1 MKECITFVLGGG
13 GSRGALQVGAL
24 KALLENGIK
33 PDLLVGSSIGAVNAA
48 GLALWGVNFDAIGK
62 MENAWHEI
70 ADAQILDP
78 RITRLLIKTMVG
90 YQNGRTRKK
99 VEEFFVSKGFLQ
111 DLRFKAITQVKLAL
125 IGSDIESG
133 QVVIFGKNSN
143 DQILEGILSSI
154 SLPPWFSP
162 YQIDERIMVDGGAL
176 SNVPI
181 EPAIQLGATEIY
193 ALDLDD
199 PTLLSQD
206 DHSFSDYCLKYF
218 YALNR
223 RHVYLEMLLAKEKG
237 IPVHRFTFEG
247 ATKKPIWD
255 FSDEK
260 RLIEIG
266 YQITKSKIENRKIQN
281 HSRHQFDHAEL

>member
-24 KALLENGIK
+24 KALFDFDIK

-48 GLALWGVNFDAIGK
+48 GLALWGIDLKAIEK
-62 MENAWHEI
+62 MEDAWNEM

-78 RITRLLIKTMVG
+78 RISRLLLKTMVG
-90 YQNGRTRKK
+90 YQNDRTRRR
-99 VEEFFVSKGFLQ
+99 VEEYFVSKGFFRELQ
-111 DLRFKAITQVKLAL
+111 FNVITKVKLAL
-125 IGSDIESG
+125 ISSDIESG
-133 QVVIFGKNSN
+133 MVIVFGKNP
-143 DQILEGILSSI
+143 DDRILDGILSSI
-154 SLPPWFSP
+154 ALPPWFSP

-181 EPAIQLGATEIY
+181 EPAIQLGATEIF

-199 PTLLSQD
+199 PMLLSQE
-206 DHSFSDYCLKYF
+206 DHSFSNYCLKYL

-223 RHVYLEMLLAKEKG
+223 RHVFLEMSLAKAQG

-247 ATKKPIWD
+247 SSRKPIWD

-260 RLIEIG
+260 KLIQKG
-266 YQITKSKIENRKIQN
+266 YQITKEKLEAWGYQKQSTYQGNRT
-281 HSRHQFDHAEL
+281 A

>member
-1 MKECITFVLGGG
+1 MKECISFVLGGG

-24 KALLENGIK
+24 KALFDIGIK

-48 GLALWGVNFDAIGK
+48 GLAFWGVDLKAIEK
-62 MENAWHEI
+62 MEDAWNEM

-78 RITRLLIKTMVG
+78 RISRLLLKTMVG
-90 YQNGRTRKK
+90 YQNDRTRRR
-99 VEEFFVSKGFLQ
+99 VEEYFVSKGFFRELK
-111 DLRFKAITQVKLAL
+111 FNAITNVKLAL
-125 IGSDIESG
+125 ISSDIESG
-133 QVVIFGKNSN
+133 QVIIFGKNP
-143 DQILEGILSSI
+143 DDRILEGILSSI
-154 SLPPWFSP
+154 ALPPWFSP

-181 EPAIQLGATEIY
+181 EPAIQLGATEIF

-199 PTLLSQD
+199 PTLLSHD
-206 DHSFSDYCLKYF
+206 DHSFSSYCLKYL

-223 RHVYLEMLLAKEKG
+223 RHVFLEMSLAKAQG

-247 ATKKPIWD
+247 ASRKPIWD

-260 RLIEIG
+260 KLIRKG
-266 YQITKSKIENRKIQN
+266 YQITKEKIEAWGYQKQSTYQGNR
-281 HSRHQFDHAEL
+281 AE